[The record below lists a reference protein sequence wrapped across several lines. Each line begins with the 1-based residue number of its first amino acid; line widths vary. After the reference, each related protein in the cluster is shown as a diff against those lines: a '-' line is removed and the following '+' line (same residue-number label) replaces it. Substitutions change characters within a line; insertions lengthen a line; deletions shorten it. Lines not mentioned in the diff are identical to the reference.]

1 MSIPASFDADFYCAK
16 NDLDFPSREEA
27 FAHFKAHG
35 KLRGLEG
42 SPGCNQGYFLRMIQ
56 QMHPGS
62 VLEIGPGAAPRL
74 SGSNVYYFDVKTEE
88 ELRQRYSREE
98 RTDRIPEKIHFVDEN
113 GDLGVIDRKFDV
125 VFSSH
130 VIEHSVDLVAHLG
143 QVRALLNESGHY
155 FLVVPNRKFT
165 FDFYKPNTVLE
176 DVVATHLYSGGSD
189 FHFLKSY
196 LLETFRR
203 THNDARQH
211 WAGDHGEA
219 RGVQGMVSDIR
230 RHYEGVAAR
239 PIARSGYH
247 RWMFDEESFV
257 DVMNGLRKIG
267 LSPFRVEACYNTAAD
282 SMSFNA
288 VLSL

>member
-1 MSIPASFDADFYCAK
+1 MAIPGSFDSDFYCAE
-16 NDLDFPSREEA
+16 NGFSFSSPEEA
-27 FAHFKAHG
+27 FAHFMSVG
-35 KLRGLEG
+35 KPRGLMG

-56 QMHPGS
+56 QMQPGS

-74 SGSNVYYFDVKTEE
+74 SGPNVYYFDVKTEE
-88 ELRQRYSREE
+88 ELRQRYRNEG
-98 RTDRIPEKIHFVDEN
+98 RADRIPEKIHFVDAK

-130 VIEHSVDLVAHLG
+130 VIEHSVDLVAHLS
-143 QVRALLNESGHY
+143 QVRALLKEGGQY
-155 FLVVPNRKFT
+155 FLVVPNKKFT

-176 DVVATHLYSGGSD
+176 DVIATHLYPGGGD

-211 WAGDHGEA
+211 WSGDHGEA
-219 RGVQGMVSDIR
+219 KGISGMMADVR

-239 PIARSGYH
+239 PVARSGYH

-267 LSPFRVEACYNTAAD
+267 LSPFRVKACYNTAAD